1 VSTALGILPAYLR
14 CQLIKKNN
22 HMFSKTP
29 SDNTLSLALSVSAAA
44 WGLYWFPLRSIE
56 NAGLSGSWSVVFFNL
71 CPLIV
76 LGPWLVFN
84 FRKLIGILG
93 PTLLAAIM
101 IGMAFTLYANGL
113 VETTIVRATMLFYL
127 TPVWSTLIGVMWL
140 SEHLSKAR
148 IIAIGVAFLGLF
160 LLLSNG
166 ESSNY
171 PLNIGDLYSF
181 LSGIFWAIGA
191 ATLNRWAKIPILPLT
206 TFVFVSTTLIS
217 ALFAG
222 VFYVDPLPD
231 LTMLKA
237 AFPTAAFWSICI
249 LLPSFCIIFRISQ
262 ILFPGRVGILTM
274 SEVIV
279 AIISASILV
288 PEETMLLM
296 QWVGAIAII
305 LAGLIEVIFGYSKNG
320 DPVQ

>member
-1 VSTALGILPAYLR
+1 
-14 CQLIKKNN
+14 
-22 HMFSKTP
+22 MFSKEH
-29 SDNTLSLALSVSAAA
+29 SDKTLSLALSLSAAA

-56 NAGLSGSWSVVFFNL
+56 NTGLSGSWSVVFFNA

-76 LGPWLVFN
+76 LLPWLVFN
-84 FRKLIGILG
+84 FKKLIGVLG

-113 VETTIVRATMLFYL
+113 VETTIVRATLLYYL

-140 SEHLSKAR
+140 SEHLTKAR
-148 IIAIGVAFLGLF
+148 IIAIGVAFSGLF

-166 ESSNY
+166 ESSDY

-181 LSGIFWAIGA
+181 LSGIFWAIGV
-191 ATLNRWAKIPILPLT
+191 ATLKRWSNIPILPLA
-206 TFVFVSTTLIS
+206 TFIFISTTAIS

-231 LTMLKA
+231 FTMLKT
-237 AFPTAAFWSICI
+237 AFPTAAFWSIFI
-249 LLPSFCIIFRISQ
+249 LLPCFCIIFRVSQ
-262 ILFPGRVGILTM
+262 LLFPGRVGILTM

-279 AIISASILV
+279 AIVSAAILV
-288 PEETMLLM
+288 PDEKMLLM
-296 QWVGAIAII
+296 QWVGAIAIL
-305 LAGLIEVIFGYSKNG
+305 LAGLIEVLFGHSRKEE
-320 DPVQ
+320 PVHSLFR